1 MLLKRWQKMLFVFM
15 IIKCLS
21 DSTNITSLLHPAAKF
36 CFDTCLANLNIFP
49 RLFCGFF
56 VITHYLVAT
65 WFILLHRR
73 CIVQNYDFLEKM
85 LQFKPH
91 KYYVGTPNSYN
102 LQLFSYQFSFYMKGC
117 NFCQHLRQL
126 INLPCCDK

>member
-1 MLLKRWQKMLFVFM
+1 MLLKRWQKMLFVIM

-21 DSTNITSLLHPAAKF
+21 DSTIITSLLHPAAKF

-56 VITHYLVAT
+56 KLLL
-65 WFILLHRR
+65 ILLPHGLFS
-73 CIVQNYDFLEKM
+73 CTECVLFKIKIFLEKM
-85 LQFKPH
+85 LQFKPQ